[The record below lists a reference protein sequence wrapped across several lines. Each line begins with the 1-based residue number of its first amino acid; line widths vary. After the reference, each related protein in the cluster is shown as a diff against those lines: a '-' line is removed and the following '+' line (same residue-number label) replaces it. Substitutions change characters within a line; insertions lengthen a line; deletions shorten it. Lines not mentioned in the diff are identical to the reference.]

1 MKTRDKKK
9 KFLEKK
15 VKRLAFM
22 NRLPIRKQHTRKQFM
37 NRLDKTPIRK
47 QFINAFPKP
56 LIRKPFI
63 NMNKFRKSPPIYKPF
78 MNKYNNNPKPP
89 IRKPFIN
96 VNTFPK
102 PSTNAYNNNPKI
114 NYDFMYISDKIQP
127 INENNNNANVNE
139 NILNN
144 NNEQLKILTNTDNNE
159 DKNENILNNN
169 NEQPKILTNTDNNED
184 KNEKLARIFSNPVL
198 NEPQYIAKMK
208 EIDDLEKEINE
219 LVRKRNVVG
228 TSTSSEWQRLDKKIY
243 KLYDEKQNLIKE
255 SHLIAD
261 NLRNKDGRRKT
272 KKKSRSKKR
281 KSKRYSKKK

>member
-22 NRLPIRKQHTRKQFM
+22 NRPIRKQHTRKQFM

-63 NMNKFRKSPPIYKPF
+63 NMNKFPKSPPIYKPF

-102 PSTNAYNNNPKI
+102 PSTNAILKLTMLLCILVIKYN
-114 NYDFMYISDKIQP
+114 
-127 INENNNNANVNE
+127 
-139 NILNN
+139 
-144 NNEQLKILTNTDNNE
+144 
-159 DKNENILNNN
+159 
-169 NEQPKILTNTDNNED
+169 
-184 KNEKLARIFSNPVL
+184 R
-198 NEPQYIAKMK
+198 
-208 EIDDLEKEINE
+208 
-219 LVRKRNVVG
+219 
-228 TSTSSEWQRLDKKIY
+228 
-243 KLYDEKQNLIKE
+243 
-255 SHLIAD
+255 
-261 NLRNKDGRRKT
+261 
-272 KKKSRSKKR
+272 
-281 KSKRYSKKK
+281 